1 HIRPFKQLRVT
12 KNVNSWPRTLKPEV
26 RRKVVRTTI
35 YIKNRIFQGLI
46 LSNRTC
52 GKLRLGVIVF
62 KTLANVD

>member
-1 HIRPFKQLRVT
+1 M
-12 KNVNSWPRTLKPEV
+12 
-26 RRKVVRTTI
+26 VRTTI